1 MGNKD
6 DSLEA
11 FLIRTL
17 SEPLGIVTVS
27 DLVRLT
33 GGANRETWSFNG
45 EDTEGNT
52 SELILQVDREGL
64 DRLIGTCSRE
74 AQIVTKAAEW
84 NVPVPTVIASSDIPN
99 ALGRSFTIT
108 RRIEGETIARKILRD
123 QQWETARLKLV
134 TDCATALGAIHSIP
148 LEELGGIELVKDT
161 DSLTSLVDIYDALSD
176 PHPTF
181 DLAIRWLEANR
192 PEPLGPCLVH
202 GDFRLGNLLIG
213 KDGLR
218 AVLDWEIAHIGDP
231 AADLGWMCVR
241 AWSFGG
247 KEKVAGIGRYTNFLD
262 DYETRSG
269 TRVPLETLQWWE
281 IFGTLRW
288 GIICLQM
295 GGDFRAGRTS
305 SIEIATIGRRVAEN
319 EYDLLSSLKE
329 QLYELA

>member
-241 AWSFGG
+241 AWRFGG

-329 QLYELA
+329 QLHELA